1 MKIKCLGWDVLTF
14 KLLLLLCCTVCADAT
29 TPLWLLFV
37 DSSCGGEGF
46 EASIVLPAAEMA
58 VERVNSNSSLL
69 QGYSLNLSVTQVCRH
84 KLQWHAAMAKNCA
97 VISLA

>member
-14 KLLLLLCCTVCADAT
+14 KLLLLLCCTVCANAT

-37 DSSCGGEGF
+37 DSSCDGEGF
-46 EASIVLPAAEMA
+46 ESSSVLPAAEMA

-69 QGYSLNLSVTQVCRH
+69 QEYSLNLTITQV
-84 KLQWHAAMAKNCA
+84 
-97 VISLA
+97 